1 MIFFVECFL
10 KDRYSHQKSD
20 TAIGKKDKAT
30 TKIRLFIGSVNFT
43 LKLKVSCKN

>member
-20 TAIGKKDKAT
+20 TAIGKKNKAT
-30 TKIRLFIGSVNFT
+30 TKIRLFIGSGVNFT
-43 LKLKVSCKN
+43 LKLKVSQL